1 MNHLFRE
8 LAPVTERAWKA
19 VEEEATRTLRGM
31 LIARRLLQFSGPKG
45 WEHAAE
51 VTGRIESAAAA
62 GDRVDTAVRCVRPL
76 VELRAPFELSRT
88 ELDAIDRGASNPDLD
103 AVNEAARRIATAEDT
118 AIFHGYEPGGI
129 DGIASS
135 SPHEPIPIGDDYG
148 QYPQLVAKATMEL
161 REAGV
166 DGPYAIALG
175 PRCYRGVIETTEM
188 GGYPVLEHLRLILG
202 GPVVY
207 APAVNGAVV
216 LSQRGG
222 DFEVTTGQD
231 FSLGYR
237 SHTAERVNLYLEETM
252 TFGLHGP
259 DAGIAMVYP

>member
-8 LAPVTERAWKA
+8 LAPVTERAWEA
-19 VEEEATRTLRGM
+19 VEEEATRTLHGM
-31 LIARRLLQFSGPKG
+31 LVARRLLQLSGPKG

-51 VTGRIESAAAA
+51 VTGRVETAAAA
-62 GDRVDTAVRCVRPL
+62 GEQVDTSVRSVRPL
-76 VELRAPFELSRT
+76 VELRAPFELNRA

-103 AVNEAARRIATAEDT
+103 PVNEAARHLATAED
-118 AIFHGYEPGGI
+118 AAVFYGYEPGGI
-129 DGIASS
+129 AGIASS
-135 SPHEPIPIGDDYG
+135 SPHQPIAISDDYA

-202 GPVVY
+202 GPLVY

-216 LSQRGG
+216 ISQRGG

-231 FSLGYR
+231 LSLGYR
-237 SHTAERVNLYLEETM
+237 SHDADTVQLYLEETM

-259 DAGIAMVYP
+259 EAGIAMVYL